1 MIEMRCLKNVIFIQ
15 TLKKD
20 FRNGMKEAREGIC
33 DNVSYVNKVMDCI
46 KVDSC
51 EFGKSK
57 PNFSEIYKDL
67 LLSEQINSP
76 GMFEHLYLIQTH
88 LLLIMLAILGGIRH
102 AYSGKS
108 CHRMHT
114 CPHLWKIV

>member
-1 MIEMRCLKNVIFIQ
+1 MRCLKNVIFIQ
-15 TLKKD
+15 TLKED

>member
-1 MIEMRCLKNVIFIQ
+1 
-15 TLKKD
+15 
-20 FRNGMKEAREGIC
+20 MKEAREGIVSDKETGIC

-67 LLSEQINSP
+67 FLSE
-76 GMFEHLYLIQTH
+76 
-88 LLLIMLAILGGIRH
+88 
-102 AYSGKS
+102 
-108 CHRMHT
+108 
-114 CPHLWKIV
+114 